1 MKNTL
6 SAAKSASGSLKKP
19 AWFVAFGFLV
29 VLILINWYLQPSFFD
44 GMVLHS
50 NLTTFLPLILVAI
63 GQTFVIM
70 GGDIDL
76 SVGSIAALVNVVT
89 VSVIAMTGGDSASV
103 PIGLLAG
110 LVVAVLC
117 GVFNGLL
124 ISYLRLQPMVATFGT
139 GIIFSALALWI
150 LPQAGL
156 AVPDVYWMTYGGTIL
171 GIPTVLWIL
180 LAGFVF
186 VFIMKRRP
194 FESHLKAVGGNCAGA
209 FQSGIDMS
217 FIRLLSFVL
226 CGLFSGFAALCL
238 TGETASGDPLL
249 GQSLAMGSISAVVLG
264 GTMLSGGVGG
274 AVGSIFGALLL
285 GMIGNVIF
293 FAGLPFEYQTLVQ
306 GLIVLAALAG
316 GVLVARKGGE

>member
-1 MKNTL
+1 MNAFL
-6 SAAKSASGSLKKP
+6 SSIKTSQKP
-19 AWFVAFGFLV
+19 AWLVAFGSLLALV
-29 VLILINWYLQPSFFD
+29 VINRFLQSSFFD
-44 GMVLHS
+44 GGVMHS
-50 NLTTFLPLILVAI
+50 NLTTFLPLILVAV

-76 SVGSIAALVNVVT
+76 SVGSIAALVNVVIVT
-89 VSVIAMTGGDSASV
+89 IISMTGGDTASI
-103 PIGLLAG
+103 PIGLAGG

-117 GVFNGLL
+117 GLFNGLI

-139 GIIFSALALWI
+139 GILFSAVALWI

-156 AVPDVYWMTYGGTIL
+156 AVPDAYWMTYGGSIV

-180 LAGFVF
+180 ILSFAFVL
-186 VFIMKRRP
+186 IMRRRP
-194 FESHLKAVGGNCAGA
+194 FEAHLKAVGGNRAGA

-217 FIRLLSFVL
+217 FTRLLSFAL
-226 CGLFSGFAALCL
+226 CGLFSGFAAVCL

-274 AVGSIFGALLL
+274 AIGSIFGALLL

-316 GVLVARKGGE
+316 GVLVARK